1 MTSVDQRGASRP
13 IVVAPVSAIV
23 GVLGAVGVIQ
33 LKGGGEDTIKDEIN
47 TFREQNTA
55 MVATVTRIEGS
66 ALSAAEDISELKND
80 FKTTNRQM
88 LDRFDRVLALFAEIK
103 PEVTANTGRSIRKE
117 RDIDRINGR
126 IEQLRQPMNLEGNP

>member
-33 LKGGGEDTIKDEIN
+33 LKDGGESAIEKEIE
-47 TFREQNTA
+47 TFRSQNTE

-66 ALSAAEDISELKND
+66 AQSAAEDISELKND

-88 LDRFDRVLALFAEIK
+88 LERFDRVLALFAEIK
-103 PEVTANTGRSIRKE
+103 PEVTANTGRSIRNE
-117 RDIDRINGR
+117 RDIDRINSK
-126 IEQLRQPMNLEGNP
+126 IEQLRQPVNLGDEP